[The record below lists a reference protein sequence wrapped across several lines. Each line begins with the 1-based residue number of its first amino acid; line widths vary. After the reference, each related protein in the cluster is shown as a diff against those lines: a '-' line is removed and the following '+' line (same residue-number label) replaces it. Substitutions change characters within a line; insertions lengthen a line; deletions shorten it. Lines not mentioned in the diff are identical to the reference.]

1 MKKTTRMLLRFA
13 PWAALLCGI
22 LPGGCEADLL
32 RFVSPLLL

>member
-1 MKKTTRMLLRFA
+1 MNWKRTVRRLAPLAVLL
-13 PWAALLCGI
+13 LGI